1 MPDLLVIG
9 AINAIKD
16 SGLSVPDNIS
26 VVGFD
31 DIDMGQSD
39 QAALTT
45 MHARKIRIGEIATKL
60 IFQQLK
66 KIRNY
71 HIKVSIPTVLQ
82 KRSYFLYLVKRS
94 KSSSPWGRRRG

>member
-1 MPDLLVIG
+1 VPDLLVIG

-31 DIDMGQSD
+31 DIDMASQFRST
-39 QAALTT
+39 LIT
-45 MHARKIRIGEIATKL
+45 MQVRKIRIGEITTKL
-60 IFQQLK
+60 IFQQLR

-82 KRSYFLYLVKRS
+82 
-94 KSSSPWGRRRG
+94 RRDSMKKL